1 MSFTGPFYPA
11 TITVTDLAALNV
23 CSLNDNTAVAAAIR
37 TLIAENTITKGDLV
51 RVEQLEAEIGD
62 VDMVVA
68 GIDAQ
73 NIWCRVP
80 SQLGDG
86 HVYYTVDASRAT
98 VTLIEK
104 ADR

>member
-1 MSFTGPFYPA
+1 MAEGPFYPT
-11 TITVTDLAALNV
+11 TITVGNLAA
-23 CSLNDNTAVAAAIR
+23 SLPWLSDDEATADTIR
-37 TLIAENTITKGDLV
+37 NLIAENTIAKGDLV
-51 RVEQLEAEIGD
+51 RVENLEAEIGD

-86 HVYYTVDASRAT
+86 HVYYTIDASVVP
-98 VTLIEK
+98 VTLVEK
-104 ADR
+104 AER